1 MMSKWKE
8 NRMDNKLR
16 RSRRMWVTIHKRQQ
30 RKNTVKKRKQ
40 TRAPINERRN
50 AAYCVEIRE
59 LLR

>member
-1 MMSKWKE
+1 
-8 NRMDNKLR
+8 MDNKLR